1 MATVSASVEGRGTI
15 KFGRAYGFQ
24 NIQSIMLKLK
34 RGQCDL
40 DFVEVHSVK
49 SLLMFY

>member
-1 MATVSASVEGRGTI
+1 MATVSVFAEGRGTL

-34 RGQCDL
+34 RGQCEF
-40 DFVEVHSVK
+40 DFVEVRSH
-49 SLLMFY
+49 